1 MTSIIP
7 KKGDRFW
14 ICPAFFLLAA
24 APGFWLPVL
33 ANILDA
39 KGWGSYTTIAFM
51 VLPLSA
57 IISPLIFSARA
68 DQAIS
73 AEKLLTVIVGAGAIL
88 SGIAFFILEQ
98 GKHPILFLL
107 FFGLNSLVTAPAW
120 TLLTTIT
127 LSSSDNPGRDFGK
140 FRVWG
145 TLGWMGAGWI
155 VSALSLDLS
164 ASVGFLTVG
173 VRVLGAVCCF
183 LLPHS
188 PPKGKAS
195 RNISE
200 LLGLKAFRLFKS
212 RDTAMFFITAFLFSI
227 PLAAY
232 FMHTP
237 QQLRLMGCEQVAA
250 VMTVGQLTE
259 VVAMLMMGWFLRA
272 WRIKYILI
280 LALGCGL
287 LRYML
292 FAFGAENESLLSIML
307 GVALHGICW
316 SYFFEAGKVFLARR
330 IESEIR
336 TQSQA
341 LLTLLTS
348 GIGGLVGTAF
358 VGWAHSL
365 LIDETTGS
373 GWSQYWWCLTAM
385 CGFCM
390 IVFMMGY
397 RGNKPAPRVSH
408 DEHPQTI

>member
-1 MTSIIP
+1 MTPILP

-88 SGIAFFILEQ
+88 SGITFFILEQ
-98 GKHPILFLL
+98 GKHPVLFLL

-145 TLGWMGAGWI
+145 TLGWMGAGWM

-188 PPKGKAS
+188 PRKEQPRGISQRSWASKRFAYLRAGTQRCSLSRLFFFPFPLPPISCTRHNSYALWVAS
-195 RNISE
+195 RS
-200 LLGLKAFRLFKS
+200 
-212 RDTAMFFITAFLFSI
+212 
-227 PLAAY
+227 
-232 FMHTP
+232 
-237 QQLRLMGCEQVAA
+237 QQ
-250 VMTVGQLTE
+250 
-259 VVAMLMMGWFLRA
+259 
-272 WRIKYILI
+272 
-280 LALGCGL
+280 
-287 LRYML
+287 
-292 FAFGAENESLLSIML
+292 
-307 GVALHGICW
+307 
-316 SYFFEAGKVFLARR
+316 
-330 IESEIR
+330 
-336 TQSQA
+336 
-341 LLTLLTS
+341 
-348 GIGGLVGTAF
+348 
-358 VGWAHSL
+358 
-365 LIDETTGS
+365 
-373 GWSQYWWCLTAM
+373 
-385 CGFCM
+385 
-390 IVFMMGY
+390 
-397 RGNKPAPRVSH
+397 
-408 DEHPQTI
+408 